1 MGKTT
6 DNSRDITIPT
16 MLAPLTV
23 PQIIVVSTAFVT
35 VIYSPSAAVRSAH
48 LLFHRLL
55 PFIFTV
61 PSCKILRK
69 KVRNPSSTAT
79 RSTAVSGRS

>member
-35 VIYSPSAAVRSAH
+35 VIYLLSERRGTLCALVISPSAAVYIHRS
-48 LLFHRLL
+48 LL
-55 PFIFTV
+55 
-61 PSCKILRK
+61 
-69 KVRNPSSTAT
+69 
-79 RSTAVSGRS
+79 